1 MGAKQSAS
9 GNLTGVCASALL
21 IVRPSIHQTRCGS
34 LQ

>member
-9 GNLTGVCASALL
+9 VNLTGVCASALL
-21 IVRPSIHQTRCGS
+21 IVRPSIHQARCGS